1 MKYRKTKNQIAKSI
15 SIKDLESGRLSQS
28 LPTDS
33 PLSIDQLISLEQS
46 ITGKLVFP
54 WNPDYEQD
62 RKDFNDVYPAC
73 PVVIVYAVCFDD
85 LRECLKIAQDNGL
98 QFTIR
103 SGGHSLAGYSVCD
116 GMVIDMSMM
125 KHVHVDVTSQTL
137 TVDAGAAF
145 GDIFPILEQYGLHMP
160 GGGCPTVCVA
170 GYMQGGGYGLTS
182 RAFGMNCDC
191 VLEVM
196 VMLADGRIVKAN
208 QNLNSDLFWAVRGG
222 TGGNFGILLNI
233 KYQLVPLGFIWGIKI
248 TWNIDPSPGDAAQ
261 ALYTIQEQY
270 LTDNAFANL
279 GIETIL
285 ATDTDGKKKVFFC
298 AVWIGDEAG
307 FDMALAPLLDV
318 PGAQVVFKIQG
329 KYSDVNAR
337 VLEGTPDLPEGIK
350 AYSRST
356 IIERSLSIANWSD
369 ILQYF
374 LTAPNQYTMVD
385 MECYGG
391 KINQVSPGYNAFI
404 HRTAK
409 MDFFC
414 DAFFDDQ
421 TKDQKENEIWLNAFM
436 TFMQRYSNGHSY
448 QNYPNRDQ
456 QNWKWA
462 YWGNFYDQL
471 LSVKQKYDP
480 ANAFNYPQSIGPY
493 QSISRQNLI
502 TQSPIQYE
510 AI

>member
-1 MKYRKTKNQIAKSI
+1 M
-15 SIKDLESGRLSQS
+15 
-28 LPTDS
+28 
-33 PLSIDQLISLEQS
+33 
-46 ITGKLVFP
+46 
-54 WNPDYEQD
+54 
-62 RKDFNDVYPAC
+62 
-73 PVVIVYAVCFDD
+73 
-85 LRECLKIAQDNGL
+85 
-98 QFTIR
+98 
-103 SGGHSLAGYSVCD
+103 
-116 GMVIDMSMM
+116 
-125 KHVHVDVTSQTL
+125 
-137 TVDAGAAF
+137 
-145 GDIFPILEQYGLHMP
+145 
-160 GGGCPTVCVA
+160 
-170 GYMQGGGYGLTS
+170 
-182 RAFGMNCDC
+182 
-191 VLEVM
+191 
-196 VMLADGRIVKAN
+196 
-208 QNLNSDLFWAVRGG
+208 
-222 TGGNFGILLNI
+222 
-233 KYQLVPLGFIWGIKI
+233 PLGLIWGIKI

-391 KINQVSPGYNAFI
+391 KINQVFPGYNAFI

-414 DAFFDDQ
+414 AAFFDDQ

>member
-1 MKYRKTKNQIAKSI
+1 M
-15 SIKDLESGRLSQS
+15 
-28 LPTDS
+28 PTDS

-233 KYQLVPLGFIWGIKI
+233 KYQLVPLGLIWGIKI

-261 ALYTIQEQY
+261 ALYLIQEQY

-337 VLEGTPDLPEGIK
+337 GVRG
-350 AYSRST
+350 
-356 IIERSLSIANWSD
+356 
-369 ILQYF
+369 
-374 LTAPNQYTMVD
+374 YT
-385 MECYGG
+385 GF
-391 KINQVSPGYNAFI
+391 A
-404 HRTAK
+404 
-409 MDFFC
+409 
-414 DAFFDDQ
+414 
-421 TKDQKENEIWLNAFM
+421 
-436 TFMQRYSNGHSY
+436 
-448 QNYPNRDQ
+448 
-456 QNWKWA
+456 
-462 YWGNFYDQL
+462 
-471 LSVKQKYDP
+471 
-480 ANAFNYPQSIGPY
+480 
-493 QSISRQNLI
+493 
-502 TQSPIQYE
+502 
-510 AI
+510 